1 MCVSRPHGRLV
12 RIVGYLLGVHDK
24 AISTMPVD
32 GSDRLTEILT
42 TNSGLVEEIRLYCST
57 RNYLIRKYAE
67 ISYKLR
73 RYRNGGIPPRF
84 AEVIDDLGYRELTL
98 GNYLSI
104 IKSLTINIVC
114 LVQTN
119 YEKLFPI
126 DSYDYTGAFSI
137 GMLTE
142 EDLRELANSDMS
154 QLPFGTYI
162 YIAKMAGENSKF
174 TLSNDEDLRA
184 ALSNAGYKRDIAAS
198 CVSGVDRDIE
208 PFDRQLSLESTEV
221 GRSEQKIEE
230 LLMHPYI
237 IYVDCDNANLLEFL
251 AFRDRLH
258 NTGLWKN
265 CKRCVLFRDDTTLDI
280 WSYILGHDAE
290 VVRVP
295 RVIRE
300 KSCVDM
306 AIAVRI
312 AKDATWGVAHVG
324 VLFSSDS
331 DYMPIFTGNLR
342 MEFVAVLQSD
352 RASSK
357 YISALC
363 TKSITWSYGS
373 RYLKYLDRDA
383 ALRYLARDCYIK
395 RMEKSPFDFTTLDCD
410 TCARYLSND
419 ISAYGLT
426 NIDLKEISEV
436 VSDLQKSL

>member
-32 GSDRLTEILT
+32 GSDKLTELLT
-42 TNSGLVEEIRLYCST
+42 NNSDLVEEIRLYCST
-57 RNYLIRKYAE
+57 RNYLIRKYSE
-67 ISYKLR
+67 ISYKLH
-73 RYRNGGIPPRF
+73 RYRNGGVPPRF
-84 AEVIDDLGYRELTL
+84 AEVIEDLGYRELTL
-98 GNYLSI
+98 SNYISV

-119 YEKLFPI
+119 YEKLFPV
-126 DSYDYTGAFSI
+126 DNYDYTGAFSI
-137 GMLTE
+137 GMITE
-142 EDLRELANSDMS
+142 EDLQELATSDMS
-154 QLPFGTYI
+154 QLPFGTYM
-162 YIAKMAGENSKF
+162 YIAKMAGDNSKF

-184 ALSNAGYKRDIAAS
+184 ALSNSGYKRDITVPSLS
-198 CVSGVDRDIE
+198 CVERDIE
-208 PFDRQLSLESTEV
+208 PFDIQLSQDRNGV

-230 LLMHPYI
+230 LLEHPFN

-280 WSYILGHDAE
+280 WSYILGQEAE

-306 AIAVRI
+306 AIAVRV
-312 AKDATWGVAHVG
+312 ARDATAGLAHIG

-342 MEFVAVLQSD
+342 MDFVAMLQSD

-363 TKSITWSYGS
+363 NKSITWSFSS
-373 RYLKYLDRDA
+373 RFLKYLDRDA
-383 ALRYLARDCYIK
+383 ALKYLVRDCYIK

-410 TCARYLSND
+410 TCAKYLIND
-419 ISAYGLT
+419 IAAYGLT
-426 NIDLKEISEV
+426 DVNIGAITQV
-436 VSDLQKSL
+436 VSELQKSL